1 MKYLK
6 KFNENNN
13 KEELIKFCNDYLSYL
28 LDDDA
33 FEYKIEQPAPIF
45 EISYEITLKRK
56 DNDKFEWDDIKDY
69 FIPFT
74 NVLNDEFYL
83 IEIIFYKDYAKPSYG
98 TGIKTKNSDTIDI
111 DSILND
117 SLTEKEKEYIT
128 EITLT
133 LNDKFKRA

>member
-13 KEELIKFCNDYLSYL
+13 KEELIQFCNDYLSYL

-33 FEYKIEQPAPIF
+33 YEYIIEQPAPIF

-56 DNDKFEWDDIKDY
+56 DNDKFDWDDIKDY

-83 IEIIFYKDYAKPSYG
+83 IEIIFYKDYGTPSYY

-111 DSILND
+111 DTILND
-117 SLTEKEKEYIT
+117 SLSEKEKDYIT

>member
-13 KEELIKFCNDYLSYL
+13 KEELIQFCNDYLSYL
-28 LDDDA
+28 LDNDA
-33 FEYKIEQPAPIF
+33 YEYKIEQPAPIF

-56 DNDKFEWDDIKDY
+56 DNDKFDWDDIKDY

-83 IEIIFYKDYAKPSYG
+83 IEIIFYKDYDTPSKY

-111 DSILND
+111 YTILND
-117 SLTEKEKEYIT
+117 SLTEKEKDYIT